1 MWSRAPATAACI
13 ASLLLGT
20 STAEGAPALVID
32 GAGDGH
38 GVGMSQVGAEG
49 LAEHG
54 YSYQQILAYYYTGT
68 AIGTLPAS
76 PTVTV
81 LLEGGKRSIAF
92 AAVQD
97 VRAGSVALRGGSYL
111 ARPAGARAIAIYARQ
126 SHRTL
131 ITGSQ
136 VTITS
141 RTPFML
147 AGESGGGVHDGRFD
161 GSLELV
167 RRGARID
174 AVDVVGLEDYLE
186 GVVPVE
192 SSPSWQPA
200 ELEAQAIAARSY
212 ALTTRVGSEF
222 DLYGDTRSQAYE
234 GVGARTPST
243 DAAISATAGQVVT
256 YGGTPVTTY
265 YFASSG
271 GETEDVQNAFPGSTP
286 EPWLVAV
293 SDPYD
298 VDRFGPIKLTL
309 AKAKADLGKLL
320 DGTLEAITVTQR
332 GVSPRIVA
340 AQLVG
345 SAGTTTVTGEQLA
358 AALHL
363 PSTWDCFAITDAAGD
378 PQSGWDSACA
388 ATPPQGA
395 SGPTGASESTGAS
408 SQTGST

>member
-1 MWSRAPATAACI
+1 M
-13 ASLLLGT
+13 
-20 STAEGAPALVID
+20 
-32 GAGDGH
+32 
-38 GVGMSQVGAEG
+38 
-49 LAEHG
+49 
-54 YSYQQILAYYYTGT
+54 
-68 AIGTLPAS
+68 
-76 PTVTV
+76 
-81 LLEGGKRSIAF
+81 
-92 AAVQD
+92 
-97 VRAGSVALRGGSYL
+97 
-111 ARPAGARAIAIYARQ
+111 
-126 SHRTL
+126 
-131 ITGSQ
+131 
-136 VTITS
+136 
-141 RTPFML
+141 
-147 AGESGGGVHDGRFD
+147 
-161 GSLELV
+161 
-167 RRGARID
+167 
-174 AVDVVGLEDYLE
+174 
-186 GVVPVE
+186 
-192 SSPSWQPA
+192 
-200 ELEAQAIAARSY
+200 
-212 ALTTRVGSEF
+212 GSEF